1 MFRVNNNKYVT
12 TCNIGNIVM
21 LLAFTLCGGIV
32 ITANVCSA
40 YQSFIV
46 NNTATPG
53 VATYYHDITNS
64 NRNNTKSVGLVYQ
77 DAMYDRSSG
86 AFIGINQGY
95 SLSTNQLNFTT
106 NEVFFLTDGSIISV
120 INNIFILSA
129 TGNYLVKSIPAVRY
143 IRKLFNLILIMSP
156 KLP

>member
-12 TCNIGNIVM
+12 TCNIGNIAM

-86 AFIGINQGY
+86 AFVGINQGY

-129 TGNYLVKSIPAVRY
+129 TGNYQKYTGGTLY
-143 IRKLFNLILIMSP
+143 
-156 KLP
+156 